1 MSNPELDRLKELSE
15 MIQEEETSIVMEHI
29 AKSLVGGEEP
39 SSPED
44 IRKQTEREKYASVY
58 LRSLRIHM
66 CLDLVK
72 QGYRACA
79 KDIKNDW
86 EYIIECLKFTECEW
100 NVSAELLSNAIDIVL
115 LLDLSQRAQLLK
127 HLDFSTRLKI
137 KKQLP
142 LSASTFFCALHMAEY
157 CFTHNKTD
165 DACKILQNLINLSE
179 EYNQSDLDRH
189 RECVRRALWYLV
201 DASHAITCDIC
212 DKQAKYFKG
221 IEEYDTSRFLW
232 FYGIALIGT
241 GRSDEA
247 IPVLKHCYELCVQ
260 IEGDNSW
267 IGSRSG
273 QIYHYSLINTA
284 KTEEAEKYLWDAL
297 EKIDSG
303 YYPEM
308 DSSADFVAMYT
319 LSVLLKCNSERQTL
333 RGYLPEILRFRDYC
347 YENSQ
352 KVANPRFTIRFA
364 ENMLGAY
371 YLETGDFLLAADHSL
386 KSLNAPIL
394 EGVDPLPSDIIIY
407 TNLLLIY
414 CSLNDADQMERYFN
428 LLVKASDE
436 YEDDE
441 FIMARTLLILDTA
454 AKKLGLDKSDVNS
467 ERDTIGDIYTQ
478 ICNGGL
484 PADKTV
490 IENVTYAQWILDQA
504 STILDTFNCGP
515 KELHQLHVV
524 INYFLDE
531 SETYRFN
538 DAQKLV
544 CYSLLA
550 QTQWQLKSPEVE
562 DSLQKIL
569 QYIDSIAPSNEA
581 RISTLRFVAIVYYH
595 LHKPAAYLPV
605 INDSLECI
613 TTAWQKATSYLN
625 DQKVCQL
632 LSMIQH
638 HFSICYAILRTNLDS
653 KSLYDCVLKFK
664 DLPALVGR
672 ERNRLMRLAPIDEDL
687 RAQIFALQDQLAAA
701 ELNDSLQGT
710 NTVQPIAEELQSL
723 EASFAKKFP
732 KNMHFT
738 EVTADKVFSKMPDR
752 SAVLEYYFSLNVSTL
767 HGDVEND
774 QMLELDVFVTTK
786 VANSIHFKHIKLRE
800 ADEILEKAET
810 FIEAL
815 QNPDDLELIGKKNEL
830 RVQLYDALIAPA
842 ISYLDGARTLFIA
855 PDDQL
860 SNLPF
865 EILHSNDLRMLQD
878 QFTVCRLV
886 CGRDLLFYNDSTPP
900 DSSCFILGNPD
911 YEAEKGDRSES
922 KSRGSN
928 GSLVPVSP
936 LPFSGI
942 EAHRIAD
949 RCHIRPYVGD
959 SATKYA
965 LQNALP
971 CGIIHLATHGVYDEE
986 MDIDSL
992 YSSHLVFAGYNKWVT
1007 QKAESEGCGNG
1018 VLTADEIS
1026 RMDLHKTELV
1036 VLSACQSGI
1045 GDISYR
1051 SARGLLSAF
1060 SAAGARWV
1068 ISHLWEVSDF
1078 ATPILMDA
1086 FYDAYLH
1093 KGKEVPEALQYAK
1106 QYLRNLTVGEMRSAG
1121 WLDISRNDQLSSNMK
1136 QRILA
1141 LQAANDRRKPFSDEF
1156 YWGGFTVHKSR

>member
-1 MSNPELDRLKELSE
+1 MSSPELDRLKELSE

-39 SSPED
+39 SSRED

-100 NVSAELLSNAIDIVL
+100 NVSAELLSNALDIVL

-127 HLDFSTRLKI
+127 QLDFSTRLKI

-212 DKQAKYFKG
+212 DKQAKYFEG

-232 FYGIALIGT
+232 FYGVALIST

-260 IEGDNSW
+260 IEGDSSW
-267 IGSRSG
+267 IGSRAG
-273 QIYHYSLINTA
+273 QVYHYSLINTEKA
-284 KTEEAEKYLWDAL
+284 EEAEKYLWDAL
-297 EKIDSG
+297 AKIDSG

-319 LSVLLKCNSERQTL
+319 LSVLLKLNSERQTL
-333 RGYLPEILRFRDYC
+333 REYLPEILRFRDYC
-347 YENSQ
+347 YENTPAVNS
-352 KVANPRFTIRFA
+352 RFTVRFA

-386 KSLNAPIL
+386 RSLKSPVPESL
-394 EGVDPLPSDIIIY
+394 DPMPSDILIY

-414 CSLNDADQMERYFN
+414 CSLNDADQMAHYYEI
-428 LLVKASDE
+428 LVNACNA

-441 FIMARTLLILDTA
+441 FIMARALLILDTA
-454 AKKLGLDKSDVNS
+454 AKKLGVENNDVINEWDS
-467 ERDTIGDIYTQ
+467 VSDIYTQ
-478 ICNGGL
+478 ILSGKQ
-484 PADKTV
+484 PVAKTV
-490 IENVTYAQWILDQA
+490 FENVTYAQWVLDQI
-504 STILDTFNCGP
+504 STILDTFNCTP
-515 KELHQLHVV
+515 DELHQLHTV
-524 INYFLDE
+524 INYFLDS
-531 SETYRFN
+531 SEVYRFN

-550 QTQWQLKSPEVE
+550 QTQWQLGSPDVEKSLE
-562 DSLQKIL
+562 KIL

-581 RISTLRFVAIVYYH
+581 RISTLRFVAIIYYQ
-595 LHKPAAYLPV
+595 LYKPSAYLPV

-632 LSMIQH
+632 LSLIQH

-653 KSLYDCVLKFK
+653 KSLYECVLKFK

-687 RAQIFALQDQLAAA
+687 RSQIFTLQDQLAAA

-732 KNMHFT
+732 KNMYFT

-752 SAVLEYYFSLNVSTL
+752 SAILEYYFSLNLSTL
-767 HGDVEND
+767 HGDVEDD
-774 QMLELDVFVTTK
+774 QTLELDVFVTTK
-786 VANSIHFKHIKLRE
+786 VANSVHFKHIKLRE

-815 QNPDDLELIGKKNEL
+815 QNPEDLELIGKKNEL

-922 KSRGSN
+922 KSRGTN

-942 EAHRIAD
+942 EAHRIAE
-949 RCHIRPYVGD
+949 RCHIQPYVGD

-1060 SAAGARWV
+1060 SAAGARWI

-1078 ATPILMDA
+1078 ATPIFMDA

-1121 WLDISRNDQLSSNMK
+1121 WLDFSHNDQLSSNMK
-1136 QRILA
+1136 ERILA